1 MSLLGNNFERILM
14 TNYNAPKWQG
24 VKGVDIPVLNEV
36 DDAINAAAL

>member
-1 MSLLGNNFERILM
+1 M